1 MKQNKNESILCIGEI
16 LVFIASLFLLFNRGS
31 LGNVMRIS
39 IAGAISILFILLS
52 DSIKS
57 IYQSKKVA
65 KLSWLF
71 GIILI
76 LCVYYAVGSLNM
88 FGPYFSLEGSYSG
101 VFKASIAI
109 LAVVLSYL
117 SMLKQHSK
125 VYLYTT
131 YASML
136 ILIYYAG
143 LAISLNE
150 GYIIVII
157 TTILMLINIVKK
169 EGDLLF
175 FSKALSYIFF
185 FYAIYYLKDLEPIP
199 LSLLCLT
206 NLLNI
211 LIVGYKDKEYSSD
224 KIYLFL
230 LIIMLYKLA
239 NIILIF
245 DYKVFLI
252 GAITF
257 SEFIYNY
264 LNKNQNKYY
273 DILIK
278 ITYNIF
284 YIYVLFHLPLTN
296 IVVTASTCA
305 MILVSSIGS
314 CILRN
319 NNKRELVILPIKLV
333 ILANILFYSVNIN
346 IFNIYPMII
355 AFIINLVLLIIYKI
369 VKKESIKKEL
379 LFLMILNI
387 LIPLFNNT
395 LNIIEYLLAIII
407 VFIDYYMIVI
417 KSNYTGIKKVLINIV
432 YILIN
437 LYLINVLD
445 TSNIKYVLFAII
457 MLVIMANSFD
467 SEFLLLASLIAFLY
481 SGVQY
486 ISGLDIGILGYA
498 LKECLLLSGL
508 YIFLTYIIKEKKTHT
523 WMIILVDILIIY
535 NLLHDPYHLIPL
547 CVSVGVLIIGI
558 LRDKKLYSS
567 VLVLFLISC
576 YSTLLEYKIPGI
588 AYIFILG
595 FGLIIYSFYNKERLI
610 EAKDKLKK
618 EIFEDDEEDTEVPQ
632 EVSERVKAMGASYC
646 VNCGNIM
653 AASDIYCRHC
663 GYKKEE

>member
-16 LVFIASLFLLFNRGS
+16 LVFIASLFLLFNRGF
-31 LGNVMRIS
+31 LGNIMRIS
-39 IAGAISILFILLS
+39 IAGVIAILFILLS

-76 LCVYYAVGSLNM
+76 ICVYYAVGKLNM

-150 GYIIVII
+150 GYILVII

-206 NLLNI
+206 NLINI
-211 LIVGYKDKEYSSD
+211 LVVGYKDKNYSID
-224 KIYLFL
+224 KIYLL
-230 LIIMLYKLA
+230 LLCIMLYKISDKVLV
-239 NIILIF
+239 F
-245 DYKVFLI
+245 DYKVFLV
-252 GAITF
+252 GAVTF

-264 LNKNQNKYY
+264 LNKDQNKYY
-273 DILIK
+273 DICIK
-278 ITYNIF
+278 LVYNIF
-284 YIYVLFHLPLTN
+284 YLFVIYNLPLSN
-296 IVVTASTCA
+296 ILVTGVTCA

-314 CILRN
+314 CILRHT
-319 NNKRELVILPIKLV
+319 NKHELTVLPIKLV
-333 ILANILFYSVNIN
+333 VLANIMLSSVNLN
-346 IFNIYPMII
+346 LLGIYPMII
-355 AFIINLVLLIIYKI
+355 ALIINMILLIIYKI
-369 VKKESIKKEL
+369 VKNKTLKYEL

-395 LNIIEYLLAIII
+395 LDILEYILAVII
-407 VFIDYYMIVI
+407 VFVDYYLIVV
-417 KSNYTGIKKVLINIV
+417 KANFTGIKRVLINIV

-445 TSNIKYVLFAII
+445 ASNIKYVLFAII
-457 MLVIMANSFD
+457 MLIIMANSYD
-467 SEFLLLASLIAFLY
+467 SEFLLFAALIAFLY

-486 ISGLDIGILGYA
+486 ITGANLGLLGFA
-498 LKECLLLSGL
+498 LKECLLLSGI
-508 YIFLTYIIKEKKTHT
+508 YIVINYIIKSKKDHT
-523 WMIILVDILIIY
+523 WLIILIDLLLVYNILY
-535 NLLHDPYHLIPL
+535 DPYHLIPT
-547 CVSVGVLIIGI
+547 VIAIGVIAMGI
-558 LRDKKLYSS
+558 YKEKKLYTS
-567 VLVLFLISC
+567 VLILFMISC
-576 YSTLLEYKIPGI
+576 YLTLLEYKISGFVFL
-588 AYIFILG
+588 FIIG
-595 FGLIIYSFYNKERLI
+595 FGLILYSFYNRERIHDNMAQLLRDDP
-610 EAKDKLKK
+610 E
-618 EIFEDDEEDTEVPQ
+618 DEEEEEVIVPKYVDKQ
-632 EVSERVKAMGASYC
+632 VKAMGASYC
-646 VNCGNIM
+646 ANCGNIM

-663 GYKKEE
+663 GYKKE